1 MLSLVKWTEEEMAV
15 LKKLQKAGG
24 DARAKAL
31 PKKRRIEIATKAAE
45 ARWAK
50 RDEEKAAS

>member
-1 MLSLVKWTEEEMAV
+1 MLFAVKWTDEEKAV

-31 PKKRRIEIATKAAE
+31 PKKRRVEIATRAAE

-50 RDEEKAAS
+50 RDEKAAS